1 MSRGFTNYSVHG
13 ETGVGRGCTQLHIW
27 EPRKNLYVLC
37 YCFFLKYVFHVLCDC
52 FVFFIIFVDK
62 WLVVMGSICLPIG
75 VAFGCLAGD
84 YTGNG

>member
-1 MSRGFTNYSVHG
+1 M
-13 ETGVGRGCTQLHIW
+13 L
-27 EPRKNLYVLC
+27 L
-37 YCFFLKYVFHVLCDC
+37 FFLKYVFHVLCDC